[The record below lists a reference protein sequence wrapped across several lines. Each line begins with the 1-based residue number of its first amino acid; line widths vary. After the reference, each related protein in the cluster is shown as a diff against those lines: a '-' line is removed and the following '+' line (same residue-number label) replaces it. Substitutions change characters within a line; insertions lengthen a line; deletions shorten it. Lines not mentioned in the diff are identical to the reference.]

1 MSWFDMIGFSLVDT
15 RKAEPSGRAHARPEE
30 RPETSGNPVPRIVE
44 AQFCRGVTDD
54 FRHVDGMLR
63 MAASRV
69 PVAGGSTAVSR
80 SVFLRAALDGGAVAS
95 VDSVTSADGRCCTA
109 FHKAFH
115 FITFWRVMNGYAR
128 FGSGASRN
136 AR

>member
-1 MSWFDMIGFSLVDT
+1 MSWFDMIGFSLDDT

-69 PVAGGSTAVSR
+69 PVAGGSTAASR
-80 SVFLRAALDGGAVAS
+80 SIFLLAALDGGAVAS
-95 VDSVTSADGRCCTA
+95 VDSVTSADGRCCAT
-109 FHKAFH
+109 FHEAFH
-115 FITFWRVMNGYAR
+115 FITFCRAMTRYAR
-128 FGSGASRN
+128 FGSGASSN